1 MLNKTSLLGIIA
13 ATIAFIAV
21 PAFAAETF
29 LGEGDFVGITFWIV
43 SIGMWASTIFFFY
56 EGMRVSSKWRTSM
69 VVAGLIT
76 FIAVPAFAADTFLGG
91 EDFVGITFWIVSI
104 AMWASTIF
112 FFYEG
117 MRVSAKW
124 RTSMVVAGLIT
135 FIAAVHYM
143 YMRDFWVATG
153 ESPTVYRY
161 IDWVLTVPLQMV
173 EFFLILVAAGAAV
186 SGGAFWRLL
195 VGTLVMIVGGYLGEA
210 GYISVLLGFIIGMI
224 GWAVII
230 WEIFRGEA
238 SQAAT
243 TKESVTSAFN
253 AMRLIVL
260 VGWAIYPLGYVFG
273 LMMGSVDADT
283 LNWIYN
289 LADFINKI
297 LFGLVIWAAATKDS
311 AAEA

>member
-1 MLNKTSLLGIIA
+1 MDHS
-13 ATIAFIAV
+13 
-21 PAFAAETF
+21 F
-29 LGEGDFVGITFWIV
+29 LSG
-43 SIGMWASTIFFFY
+43 S
-56 EGMRVSSKWRTSM
+56 
-69 VVAGLIT
+69 
-76 FIAVPAFAADTFLGG
+76 
-91 EDFVGITFWIVSI
+91 DFVGITFWIVSI

-124 RTSMVVAGLIT
+124 RTSMVFAGLIT

-153 ESPTVYRY
+153 ESPVVYRY

-173 EFFLILVAAGAAV
+173 EFYLILIAAGAAV
-186 SGGAFWRLL
+186 SGGSFWRLL
-195 VGTLVMIVGGYLGEA
+195 VGTLVMIIGGYLGEA
-210 GYISVLLGFIIGMI
+210 GMISVLLGFIIGMI

-238 SQAAT
+238 SQAASSNP
-243 TKESVTSAFN
+243 SVSSAFN

-273 LMMGSVDADT
+273 LMMGSVDANT
-283 LNWIYN
+283 LNWVYN
-289 LADFINKI
+289 LADFVNKI
-297 LFGLVIWAAATKDS
+297 LFGLIIWNVAVKDT
-311 AAEA
+311 A

>member
-1 MLNKTSLLGIIA
+1 MDHSFLNGS
-13 ATIAFIAV
+13 
-21 PAFAAETF
+21 
-29 LGEGDFVGITFWIV
+29 
-43 SIGMWASTIFFFY
+43 
-56 EGMRVSSKWRTSM
+56 
-69 VVAGLIT
+69 
-76 FIAVPAFAADTFLGG
+76 
-91 EDFVGITFWIVSI
+91 DFVGITFWIVSI

-117 MRVSAKW
+117 MRVSGKW

-143 YMRDFWVATG
+143 YMRDFWVEMG

-173 EFFLILVAAGAAV
+173 EFYLILIAAGAVV

-195 VGTLVMIVGGYLGEA
+195 VGTLVMVIGGYLGEA
-210 GYISVLLGFIIGMI
+210 GMVSVLLGFIIGMI

-238 SQAAT
+238 SQAAASN
-243 TKESVTSAFN
+243 ESVSSAFN

-260 VGWAIYPLGYVFG
+260 IGWAIYPLGYVFG
-273 LMMGSVDADT
+273 LMMGSVDANT

-289 LADFINKI
+289 LADFVNKI
-297 LFGLVIWAAATKDS
+297 LFGLIIWNAAVKDT
-311 AAEA
+311 A